1 MDNFNF
7 YSPTEFVFG
16 KDRENECG
24 ELVKKYGGTKVLIHY
39 GGGSAVRSG
48 LIDRVKA
55 SLDAA
60 GIAHVELGGV
70 KPNPRDTLIYK
81 GIEMVRAN
89 GVDFILAV
97 GGGSTI
103 DSSKGIAV
111 GALYDGDFWDFYA
124 KKLPVTKALPIGVV
138 QTIAAAGSEGSGD
151 SVVTKEDGMLKRDI
165 GSDVIRP
172 KFAVQNPALLCT
184 LPAYQTACGITD
196 IMAHVFERYF
206 TNTLEVETTDRLCEA
221 LLITMLKEG
230 PRVMAD
236 SANYQ
241 ARANIMW
248 AGTVA
253 HNGLVG
259 CGRSQDWNSH
269 AIEHELSGL
278 YDCAHGAGLAV
289 IMPAWMEYVVDHN
302 VMRFAQMATRVFGC
316 QMNFENPK
324 ATALEGIRAFRR
336 FLHSIGMPINFAEL
350 GAKEEDIPKLVEKL
364 NPGDGWGFVPLK
376 AKDVTAIYT
385 IAAQAT
391 LESFW
396 NHFRYEKKR
405 SPSGSASCNMF
416 SNYRRAMSPLA
427 TSLSRS
433 LLWALLTS
441 SSVSVR
447 SMAW

>member
-1 MDNFNF
+1 MENFNF

-16 KDRENECG
+16 MDRENECG

-60 GIAHVELGGV
+60 GIPHVELGGV
-70 KPNPRDTLIYK
+70 KPNPHDSLVYK
-81 GIEMVRAN
+81 GIEIVRQN
-89 GVDFILAV
+89 GIDFILAV

-103 DSSKGIAV
+103 DSSKAIAM
-111 GALYDGDFWDFYA
+111 GAVYDGDFWDFYDGKA
-124 KKLPVTKALPIGVV
+124 SAAAALPIGVV

-151 SVVTKEDGMLKRDI
+151 SVVTKENGMLKR
-165 GSDVIRP
+165 GASSEHIRP

-206 TNTLEVETTDRLCEA
+206 TNTLEVEITDRLCEA
-221 LLITMLKEG
+221 VLLTMVKEG
-230 PRVMAD
+230 PRAIAD
-236 SANYQ
+236 PANYQ
-241 ARANIMW
+241 VRANIMW

-253 HNGLVG
+253 HNGVVG

-269 AIEHELSGL
+269 AIEHELSAL

-289 IMPAWMEYVVDHN
+289 IMPSWMEYVVDHN

-324 ATALEGIRAFRR
+324 ATALEGIKAFRR

-385 IAAQAT
+385 IAA
-391 LESFW
+391 
-396 NHFRYEKKR
+396 H
-405 SPSGSASCNMF
+405 AS
-416 SNYRRAMSPLA
+416 LD
-427 TSLSRS
+427 
-433 LLWALLTS
+433 
-441 SSVSVR
+441 
-447 SMAW
+447 

>member
-60 GIAHVELGGV
+60 GITHVELGGV
-70 KPNPRDTLIYK
+70 KPNPHDSLVYK
-81 GIEMVRAN
+81 GIEVVRQN
-89 GVDFILAV
+89 GIDFILAV

-103 DSSKGIAV
+103 DSSKAIAM
-111 GALYDGDFWDFYA
+111 GAVYDGDFWDFYDGKA
-124 KKLPVTKALPIGVV
+124 SAAAALPIGVV

-151 SVVTKEDGMLKRDI
+151 SVVTKEEGMLKR
-165 GSDVIRP
+165 GASSEHIRP

-206 TNTLEVETTDRLCEA
+206 TNTLEVEITDRLCEA
-221 LLITMLKEG
+221 VLLTMVKEG
-230 PRVMAD
+230 PRAIAD
-236 SANYQ
+236 PANYQ
-241 ARANIMW
+241 VRANIMW

-253 HNGLVG
+253 HNGVVG

-269 AIEHELSGL
+269 AIEHELSAL

-289 IMPAWMEYVVDHN
+289 VMPAWMEYVVDHN

-316 QMNFENPK
+316 EMNFENPK

-376 AKDVTAIYT
+376 AADVTEIYK
-385 IAAQAT
+385 IAAHAT
-391 LESFW
+391 LE
-396 NHFRYEKKR
+396 
-405 SPSGSASCNMF
+405 
-416 SNYRRAMSPLA
+416 
-427 TSLSRS
+427 
-433 LLWALLTS
+433 
-441 SSVSVR
+441 
-447 SMAW
+447 